1 MSTVLVVDDE
11 RAIREVIVKLLVD
24 EGYRVVAA
32 EDGAQALELLPRERP
47 DLVLLDIMMPLVDGR
62 EVVRR
67 LRQMPGLEA
76 TQVVLMSAAVAP
88 APDDR
93 VAAFL
98 PKPFDV
104 ERLLETVGQL
114 LGEA

>member
-1 MSTVLVVDDE
+1 MVVDDE
-11 RAIREVIVKLLVD
+11 SAIREVIVTLLVD

-32 EDGAQALELLPRERP
+32 ENGPQALELLPRERP
-47 DLVLLDIMMPLVDGR
+47 DLVLLDIMMPLMDGR

-76 TQVVLMSAAVAP
+76 TQVVLMSAAVVP
-88 APDDR
+88 APEDR

-98 PKPFDV
+98 PKPFDL
-104 ERLLETVGQL
+104 ERLLDTVGRL